1 MKAFCSLFRSSIF
14 LVLLLAFGISAEEV
28 TLPVQIVRT
37 STVETVSI
45 TEILKESSQYDV
57 IVLGEEHDNGDLHR
71 FYETL
76 YKSISEVESTSLSL
90 EMLEQDQQILV
101 NEFTK
106 GTISES
112 HFLSSI
118 THWKNFKSDYL
129 PLVVIAKEKKFNVV
143 AANPPRRYVNVISR
157 KGLSAYRDFS
167 DLAIQYL
174 PPAYSLEKY
183 LTEDYKQRLNALFAE
198 GHGGGHGPTNQYLVL
213 GQATWD
219 QGMAEAISREF
230 YKTGKKVVHLN
241 GRFHSDRKGGV
252 VHRLREMGLSVL
264 VISGFVKDREESR
277 EFAKIADFVILTNG
291 R

>member
-1 MKAFCSLFRSSIF
+1 MKPFFSLFWPAFF
-14 LVLLLAFGISAEEV
+14 LILLFVLGISAEEV
-28 TLPVQIVRT
+28 SKSVQIVRT
-37 STVETVSI
+37 STAETVTI
-45 TEILKESSQYDV
+45 AEVVKESFKFDV
-57 IVLGEEHDNGDLHR
+57 IVLGEEHDNQDIHR
-71 FYETL
+71 FYEAL
-76 YKSISEVESTSLSL
+76 FKSISEVESTSLSL
-90 EMLEQDQQILV
+90 EMLEQDQQNIV
-101 NEFTK
+101 NEFIK

-118 THWKNFKSDYL
+118 THWKNFKTDYL
-129 PLVVIAKEKKFNVV
+129 PLVSIAKEKKCNVV

-157 KGLSAYRDFS
+157 KGLSAYREFS
-167 DLAIQYL
+167 DIAIQYL

-183 LTEDYKQRLNALFAE
+183 LTEDYKQRLTALFSE
-198 GHGGGHGPTNQYLVL
+198 GHGTGHGVENQYLIL

-230 YKTGKKVVHLN
+230 YKTKKKVVHLN

-264 VISGFVKDREESR
+264 VLSGFVKDREESS
-277 EFAKIADFVILTNG
+277 EFVKIADFVILTNG